1 MANQYLMSRD
11 VSVSPLINLTGS
23 AGQPFLQDIGG
34 TYGTTDWVSMAE
46 FDQVFA
52 YVQLGTWNASD
63 DLDECRLEQA
73 TDSSGTGA
81 KDLTTD
87 ASGGNYDTANPI
99 DAAGDFVIL
108 EAKAEDLDVANGFTH
123 VRLYVA
129 EGGNTG
135 TDNIGGFLVR
145 YGAKNKRKQLQG
157 AAVTGSKVYV
167 TPS

>member
-1 MANQYLMSRD
+1 MKAPDLSMQAAVTLLETS
-11 VSVSPLINLTGS
+11 
-23 AGQPFLQDIGG
+23 DIGG
-34 TYGTTDWVSMAE
+34 TNASTGWVSMAGFE
-46 FDQVFA
+46 KIFA
-52 YVQLGTWNASD
+52 YVEVGTFNAAD

-87 ASGGNYDTANPI
+87 ASGGNYDTDNPV
-99 DAAGDFVIL
+99 DADGDFVIL
-108 EAKAEDLDVANGFTH
+108 EAMAEDLDVAGGFTH

-135 TDNIGGFLVR
+135 VDNVTGVLIR
-145 YGAKNKRKQLQG
+145 YGAMHQYKQRNG

-167 TPS
+167 RPS